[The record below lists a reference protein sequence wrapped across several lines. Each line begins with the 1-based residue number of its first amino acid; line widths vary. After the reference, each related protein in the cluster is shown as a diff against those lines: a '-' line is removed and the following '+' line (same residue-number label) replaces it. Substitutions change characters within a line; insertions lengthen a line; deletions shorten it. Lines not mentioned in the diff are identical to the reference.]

1 MKAEA
6 DRKCWS
12 EFGTALLGLS
22 TLFLL
27 LNTTASAEVASWH
40 GPWRGLDL
48 YVQVVTRGH
57 PLNRSA
63 PEWWTWGDRRRDTYL
78 FGFGTPGV
86 DLALEFS
93 AAGGKPQATVRT
105 VPLKLRSQV
114 VALSEGYT
122 VAGASP
128 KTLLPAATLTPLK
141 GDWTTGSLPNFELSG
156 TINTPAPFVLRV
168 GSSVP
173 GRPTWTTSTRAGM
186 PDLAVPGPQF
196 GAAVQEDLSVPY
208 ELAAPLLPG
217 FPSLSAGPEDQ
228 FYGPNKPLFY
238 VTDKRELQTRY
249 VGFQTA
255 GVYAVNSYSR
265 PPALSFEA
273 PFAWYRFDPAAG
285 RFPNMTVRV
294 EQFPAGYR
302 NAPVPDAQRT
312 AARISWT
319 SREAGKWRY
328 SVSVVGDHP
337 LDRSVQI
344 GNVTARSVPYGEL
357 PGWIAAQLWQG
368 ASFVEATSGFSG
380 SEGIYSY
387 SVEANPDL
395 FKWVNGASDAPPDT
409 FALPYLG
416 GLSVVSPNLLPEGF
430 RGEYSLVYNRR
441 PQLYLSAT
449 DNRVHL
455 EHAQAGIWNLGAG
468 LLLRSADLN
477 GDGHTDSWRVE
488 RQPSAAVKTTPQ
500 RAIPGKTEQSLAALD
515 GYLIVSDAAGVA
527 VGRAPDQSDR
537 PLPLATDAANWSDF
551 LAAVPQGS
559 GRDPRQLRSW
569 LTGGASATLDGAGL
583 SGLRPTAD
591 GFRFVLNAPGKA
603 TPTRPV
609 AGLNLSGALGLSR
622 RGTHVLHYVRTSG
635 RWSVLPATA
644 PALDARVTSEPLRA
658 YTPTTLTLTLNN
670 SGTLDQTGPARL
682 LVNGREVVSWPD
694 LRVPA
699 QGQAT
704 RQVRWTPEGRAT
716 HRFTVNWK
724 GGVSGAGTLVVQA
737 PDRISGLNA
746 LDLSAPF
753 GDHGLIDL
761 LLIAACA
768 LGGLWLVWRRAL

>member
-6 DRKCWS
+6 VQKYSGR
-12 EFGTALLGLS
+12 FGAALLLGLS
-22 TLFLL
+22 PLFLS
-27 LNTTASAEVASWH
+27 TVASAEVASWH

-57 PLNRSA
+57 SLNRSA

-78 FGFGTPGV
+78 FGFGKPGV

-93 AAGGKPQATVRT
+93 EAGGKPQATVRL
-105 VPLKLRSQV
+105 VPLKLRANV
-114 VALSEGYT
+114 VAGEGGYT
-122 VAGASP
+122 VDGASP
-128 KTLLPAATLTPLK
+128 KTLTPEATLTPLK
-141 GDWTTGSLPNFELSG
+141 GDWTTGSLPNFDLRG
-156 TINTPAPFVLRV
+156 TINTPAPFALRV

-173 GRPTWTTSTRAGM
+173 GRPTWTTSTATTP
-186 PDLAVPGPQF
+186 PDPAVPGPQF

-228 FYGPNKPLFY
+228 FYGPNKPLYY

-255 GVYAVNSYSR
+255 GVYAVNSYSL

-273 PFAWYRFDPAAG
+273 PFAWYRFDPEAG

-294 EQFPAGYR
+294 EQFPAGYQ

-312 AARISWT
+312 ATRISWT
-319 SREAGKWRY
+319 GSETGRWRY

-337 LDRSVQI
+337 LDRTVQI
-344 GNVTARSVPYGEL
+344 GDVKARSVPYREL
-357 PGWIAAQLWQG
+357 PGWIAGHSWQG
-368 ASFVEATSGFSG
+368 ASFVEATGGFSG

-430 RGEYSLVYNRR
+430 RGEYNLVHNRR

-449 DNRVHL
+449 DGRVHL

-477 GDGHTDSWRVE
+477 GDGHTDSWQVE
-488 RQPSAAVKTTPQ
+488 RQPAAARKATPQ
-500 RAIPGKTEQSLAALD
+500 RAVPGRTEQSLAALD
-515 GYLIVSDAAGVA
+515 DYLIVSDAEGVA
-527 VGRAPDQSDR
+527 IGRAPDRGDR
-537 PLPLATDAANWSDF
+537 PLPLATDAANWRSF
-551 LAAVPQGS
+551 LAAVPQGA
-559 GRDPRQLRSW
+559 GRDPGHLRSW
-569 LTGGASATLDGAGL
+569 LSSGNAATLDGAGL
-583 SGLRPTAD
+583 SGLRPTPD
-591 GFRFVLNAPGKA
+591 GFRFVLNAPGRA
-603 TPTRPV
+603 APASAV
-609 AGLNLSGALGLSR
+609 SGLNLAAALQLAG
-622 RGTHVLHYVRTSG
+622 RGTHVLQYARTSR

-644 PALDARVTSEPLRA
+644 PALNASVTSGALQA
-658 YTPTTLTLTLNN
+658 YTPTTLTVTLSN

-682 LVNGREVVSWPD
+682 LVNGREIVSWPD

-699 QGQAT
+699 HGQAT

-716 HRFTVNWK
+716 HHFTVNWK
-724 GGVSGAGTLVVQA
+724 SGASGAGTLTVQA
-737 PDRISGLNA
+737 PGRISGLNA

-761 LLIAACA
+761 VLIAAVA